1 MLSGE
6 IEIRPGVWAP
16 EQVVPVEP
24 FLRELARRGMR
35 VNRRTQK
42 RN

>member
-24 FLRELARRGMR
+24 FLRELNRRGMR
-35 VNRRTQK
+35 VTSRMQK
-42 RN
+42 RS